1 MFMRKQTTID
11 STTSNTTSTS
21 NTMGPEQKR
30 KILTNC
36 PSCIQGL
43 GRQPKLAPVHLAEE
57 LALLTGGE
65 NWPNAFKEMVTSCE
79 VIPF

>member
-1 MFMRKQTTID
+1 MFLRKQKNIDTTI
-11 STTSNTTSTS
+11 TA
-21 NTMGPEQKR
+21 GPEGKR

-43 GRQPKLAPVHLAEE
+43 GRQPKLVPVHLAEE
-57 LALLTGGE
+57 LALLLGGE
-65 NWPNAFKEMVTSCE
+65 NWPKAFKEMVKSCE